1 MSDGSLWQN
10 VNRQLKVQRAANRM
24 TVLIREEDRIDRELP
39 GLRAAERMCH
49 ELFYCIRV
57 AREYDT
63 DKSIL
68 TKRVV
73 DLGLTGAKEEDIE
86 KQIALILPTS
96 DNPPHPAQPAPKP
109 WPAPKPVA
117 RKYPVSAAGQ
127 GCRPSKR
134 IWIPGRP
141 QSGLQSF
148 RTSARLRAG

>member
-1 MSDGSLWQN
+1 MAVFLVIAITAIWLQLTNRINVKEWQTLIGFGGTLFVGWIAWQN

-39 GLRAAERMCH
+39 GLRATERMCH

-57 AREYDT
+57 VREYDT

-86 KQIALILPTS
+86 KAF
-96 DNPPHPAQPAPKP
+96 
-109 WPAPKPVA
+109 VM
-117 RKYPVSAAGQ
+117 R
-127 GCRPSKR
+127 R
-134 IWIPGRP
+134 
-141 QSGLQSF
+141 
-148 RTSARLRAG
+148 